1 MIANLRGKNIFG
13 RRSRAASILIAAL
26 AAAAISCRP
35 SGSSGPAAD
44 SGEGDTLPR
53 EAMFYQGLKAGA
65 VRCELCPRRCVI
77 PEGGRGFCRVR
88 ENREGKLYSLVFGRP
103 CTVDVGPIEK
113 APLYHFI
120 PGHRRLCL
128 ATVSCNLRCRH
139 CHNWQISQ
147 AGPGERRELELSP
160 EEIVERALSRE
171 LTSISFTYTEPVI
184 FYEYVYEISKRAQK
198 RGIRTSIVSNG
209 YINPGPLR
217 RLLPH
222 LDAVKIDLKGF
233 TDKCYREVAAA
244 ELGPVLETLKVLKEE
259 GAFFEIVNLVIPT
272 LNDDPADLRRM
283 CEWIAENLGA
293 DVPMHFSR
301 FSPSYRLT
309 HLPPTPVRTLEEAV
323 RIAKESGLKYV
334 YIGNVPGHRY
344 NSTFCPGCE
353 KRLIHRVHFSVLEN
367 NVKDGACGFCGY
379 EIAGVWR

>member
-1 MIANLRGKNIFG
+1 MIAV
-13 RRSRAASILIAAL
+13 L
-26 AAAAISCRP
+26 AAAALSCRP
-35 SGSSGPAAD
+35 AGSTEAAAD
-44 SGEGDTLPR
+44 SGGENALPR
-53 EAMFYQGLKAGA
+53 EAMFYRELKDGA
-65 VRCELCPRRCVI
+65 VRCDLCPRRCVI
-77 PEGGRGFCRVR
+77 AEGARGFCRVR

-120 PGHRRLCL
+120 PGHSRLCL

-147 AGPGERRELELSP
+147 AGPGERREFKLSP
-160 EEIVERALSRE
+160 EEIVERALSRG

-184 FYEYVYEISKRAQK
+184 FYEYVYEISKLAQK
-198 RGIRTSIVSNG
+198 RGIKTSIVSNG
-209 YINPGPLR
+209 YINPAPLR

-233 TDKCYREVAAA
+233 TEAFYREVAAA
-244 ELGPVLETLKVLKEE
+244 ELQPVLETLKVLKEE

-272 LNDDPADLRRM
+272 LNDDPRDLKRM
-283 CEWIAENLGA
+283 CAWIAENLGA
-293 DVPMHFSR
+293 DVPVHFSR

-323 RIAKESGLKYV
+323 RIAGEAGLKYV
-334 YIGNVPGHRY
+334 YIGNVPGHRN
-344 NSTFCPGCE
+344 NSTFCPGCG

-367 NVKDGACGFCGY
+367 NIEGGECGFCGY
-379 EIAGVWR
+379 EVAGVWK